1 MPTGDEGLSRAPLL
15 LVAAASA
22 LSLCAPAPARA
33 CSIAGPPIHV
43 VDPAMQATDQT
54 APTLAPLDAPT
65 VARGFAP
72 GGCSRSSSSCD
83 DIGIIQVF
91 PKAMDDMTAA
101 DRIGY
106 RLTLAAGV
114 LPSGLTLPADAI
126 ELEPGYPYLRLTWV
140 DGASDN
146 QDAFE
151 FTLAIVAID
160 LAGNESTPQAIVVG
174 DGGAPRGGCRL
185 SPGRAPGPAEILL
198 ALLGLALAARRRRG
212 APT

>member
-1 MPTGDEGLSRAPLL
+1 MSRAPVF
-15 LVAAASA
+15 LVAAAITTA
-22 LSLCAPAPARA
+22 IGAPAPARA
-33 CSIAGPPIHV
+33 CSFAGPPVHV

-54 APTLAPLDAPT
+54 APMLKPLDAPT

-72 GGCSRSSSSCD
+72 GACSGSASSCD

-91 PKAMDDMTAA
+91 PNATDDMTAA

-126 ELEPGYPYLRLTWV
+126 DLEPGYPYLRLTWV

-185 SPGRAPGPAEILL
+185 SPGRSPGPPEILL
-198 ALLGLALAARRRRG
+198 ALLGLALAARRRRR
-212 APT
+212 ART